1 MDLRAIW
8 VCQCGCGGMML
19 SFDGENFYAHHFSFD
34 FYTHQNKAKD
44 FAAARAQYLKGDPT
58 IAEIVIN
65 REDIDDLREFL
76 ENVKMSGG
84 LKPYAERAASELKVV
99 HLLGDLYAVWLEG
112 KLPQTEVLKG
122 NFYKMFECRLSPE
135 DVDRLLYE
143 IDRCVRLQELHEM
156 PQGDSQHL
164 RKFSKKLDKKTK
176 KQESENASLNTVTDT
191 AGEDE
196 VESARGSAG
205 KSAGNLTAEG
215 DVKDGGMS
223 EFDLKSES
231 KNAEGKDA
239 LGIPVEADGQDRADA
254 EILMEDAGNEL
265 AEEIEDGTAEN
276 ENADGVQDD
285 VDEIE
290 NFDDVIIEEDYED
303 EK

>member
-205 KSAGNLTAEG
+205 GIFQLQMNVVDSKTLIAAKEDPTLFPNLVVRVWGFSAYFNDLPEEYKNVLIARAIE
-215 DVKDGGMS
+215 S
-223 EFDLKSES
+223 EK
-231 KNAEGKDA
+231 AA
-239 LGIPVEADGQDRADA
+239 
-254 EILMEDAGNEL
+254 
-265 AEEIEDGTAEN
+265 
-276 ENADGVQDD
+276 
-285 VDEIE
+285 
-290 NFDDVIIEEDYED
+290 
-303 EK
+303 